1 MTPKGVCQID
11 IKHNEGVYFMEPVN
25 QSDKVRKDLMLLL
38 ILKYTAS
45 VFFNF
50 DEQFKAILDSSKPL
64 GDGPELKYIVG
75 SIYNL
80 NEEPYLKL

>member
-11 IKHNEGVYFMEPVN
+11 IKHNESVYFMEPVN

-45 VFFNF
+45 VFFGF
-50 DEQFKAILDSSKPL
+50 GDDEKAILDNPKPL
-64 GDGPELKYIVG
+64 KDQPEL
-75 SIYNL
+75 
-80 NEEPYLKL
+80 